1 MWGQP
6 SIGCGEEGAQGVEGQ
21 AGVECQSLGGV
32 EGFSH
37 GRAAWHVSSEPK
49 QDKERPLH
57 EASRLTRDVRPS
69 GVFEQTSRGCRQC
82 DYQTE
87 TKII

>member
-21 AGVECQSLGGV
+21 AGVGRQSLGGV

-49 QDKERPLH
+49 QDKERPL
-57 EASRLTRDVRPS
+57 TRS
-69 GVFEQTSRGCRQC
+69 EQADTGCQTLRGFRTDFQGL
-82 DYQTE
+82 QTV
-87 TKII
+87 